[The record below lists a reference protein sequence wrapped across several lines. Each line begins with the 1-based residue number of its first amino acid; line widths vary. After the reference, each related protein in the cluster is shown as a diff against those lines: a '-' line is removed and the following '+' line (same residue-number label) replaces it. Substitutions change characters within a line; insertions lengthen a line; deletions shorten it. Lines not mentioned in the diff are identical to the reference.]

1 MYTETAFHTNVLL
14 IIFSKMHGKIV
25 QLPNSIKTWR
35 WYKGINSHDKS
46 ALPRFKKTP
55 YKYKN
60 WYKLRDK
67 QRSRRPA
74 KYNFS

>member
-1 MYTETAFHTNVLL
+1 MV
-14 IIFSKMHGKIV
+14 KIV

-35 WYKGINSHDKS
+35 WYKSINSHDKS

-60 WYKLRDK
+60 WYKLCDK

-74 KYNFS
+74 K